1 VSTVWDHLPGFF
13 HIVFYL
19 NAVSA
24 VFWGQ
29 FQALRTMVQANPQIL
44 QVCKPD
50 PWFLIHLCRISAIVP
65 QILSL
70 LRDAELSHADMIIFS
85 PLATN
90 KMTPQLWVALW
101 MFGEW
106 ITKANASGVGEA
118 KSCLVAAY
126 Q

>member
-1 VSTVWDHLPGFF
+1 LG
-13 HIVFYL
+13 
-19 NAVSA
+19 AVSSFKDNGPGKPTNSTGLQA
-24 VFWGQ
+24 RPLVF
-29 FQALRTMVQANPQIL
+29 
-44 QVCKPD
+44 D
-50 PWFLIHLCRISAIVP
+50 PSLLHIVP

-70 LRDAELSHADMIIFS
+70 LSGAELSHTDMIIFS
-85 PLATN
+85 ALVTN
-90 KMTPQLWVALW
+90 KMTPQLWVALL

>member
-1 VSTVWDHLPGFF
+1 M
-13 HIVFYL
+13 
-19 NAVSA
+19 AVSS
-24 VFWGQ
+24 FKDNGPGKPTNPTG
-29 FQALRTMVQANPQIL
+29 FQAR
-44 QVCKPD
+44 
-50 PWFLIHLCRISAIVP
+50 PWFLIHLCAIVP

-70 LRDAELSHADMIIFS
+70 LRDAELSRTDMIIFS
-85 PLATN
+85 ALATN